1 MIYKDSDVHFNISS
15 QIKRSV
21 SANIQFSTQ
30 DINTAKLTFS
40 LTKDGVPLPISQAT
54 HGKLFMRFADGSKF
68 YVNTE
73 VQDALGG
80 VIFYVLTSDQ
90 VTHYGTVQAEL
101 YVNYDNGQK
110 LSVHKF
116 SFEIDR
122 ALVDQDIAPVAEYY
136 VDDFESLKAVIQEMA
151 DDAEQVLA
159 ELQKKFENLD
169 NIETKE
175 GAQEKADAAEAGA
188 KAYTDEHAAKT
199 DNPHK
204 VTKSQVGLS
213 NVDNVKQASKTDFDG
228 HVADTANPHAVT
240 KAQVGLSNVDNV
252 KQASKTE
259 FDTHNSDNT
268 RHITASERTKWNAGQ
283 LFKLTEDS
291 GDRKLIP
298 DGTDLLTLPSGLYYA
313 VSNKII
319 NSPDPNA
326 VEWFHYDVSTNN
338 ARKTIVVT
346 ATANPKRWFGTIHTD
361 RSFKGWHRFITEDD
375 FLKKTFVETYDFD
388 NSSFTAT
395 EGIVTKIKF
404 GAARADDQSEYDQTK
419 SEVTL
424 KNSGLYLI
432 RIYISATAIPAN
444 SDISLICYV
453 NDAHYQTI
461 SYWYPSRTTQTEVAI
476 LQQKF
481 SSGDKVTFHIFPKV
495 TGSTPSSVNVKS
507 AFLTMSQIR

>member
-1 MIYKDSDVHFNISS
+1 MIYKDSEVHFDVNS
-15 QIKRSV
+15 QIKRSITV
-21 SANIQFSTQ
+21 SVQFSTQ
-30 DINTAKLTFS
+30 DIGTAKLSFS

-73 VQDALGG
+73 VHDALGG
-80 VIFYVLTSDQ
+80 VIFYVLTPEQ
-90 VTHYGTVQAEL
+90 ITHYGTVQAEL

-122 ALVDQDIAPVAEYY
+122 ALVDQDIVPVAEYY
-136 VDDFESLKAVIQEMA
+136 IDDFESLKAVIQEMA
-151 DDAEQVLA
+151 DDAERVLA

-213 NVDNVKQASKTDFDG
+213 NVDNVKQASKQD
-228 HVADTANPHAVT
+228 
-240 KAQVGLSNVDNV
+240 
-252 KQASKTE
+252 

-268 RHITASERTKWNAGQ
+268 RHITAAERTKWNGGQ
-283 LFKLTEDS
+283 LRKLTDDS
-291 GDRKLIP
+291 GKRTQVAN
-298 DGTDLLTLPSGLYYA
+298 GTDLLTLPTGFYFA
-313 VSNKII
+313 VGNTVLNNPTTNDS
-319 NSPDPNA
+319 A
-326 VEWFHYDVSTNN
+326 QFTYDVIESDQG
-338 ARKTIVVT
+338 RKTIYAWRISDNT
-346 ATANPKRWFGTIHTD
+346 LWHATVIPDSA
-361 RSFKGWHRFITEDD
+361 FKGWKRVITDVD
-375 FLKKTFVETYDFD
+375 FLNKTFVETYDFN

-395 EGIVTKIKF
+395 EGVVTKIKF

-432 RIYISATAIPAN
+432 RLYISATSIPSN
-444 SDISLICYV
+444 SDISFNCYI
-453 NDAHYQTI
+453 NDNHYQTI

-495 TGSTPSSVNVKS
+495 TGSTPSAVNVKS